1 MFVVSRCI
9 AWRKGTKHPI
19 DQKLGIFGIWAI
31 TKLYSNTLA
40 LLLPAT
46 YSFFNEN
53 FNFFF
58 DDVNIFVSRTIS
70 RKQMVKR
77 ELL

>member
-46 YSFFNEN
+46 Y
-53 FNFFF
+53 FNFFL
-58 DDVNIFVSRTIS
+58 
-70 RKQMVKR
+70 MM
-77 ELL
+77 